1 MNHQNFPNYKLALSL
16 QAFTIKLTYNH
27 FEVLLVKVLCMPC
40 SLKLFLAKNLHYTV
54 IYYRT
59 LSIEIWNDECPSD
72 AGIYI
77 SLVPYI
83 GNHSREEN
91 IHEFCGFWNDHECFL
106 AAIFYLLIVLTK
118 NTCTVII
125 FQTWKELRL
134 PHVP

>member
-16 QAFTIKLTYNH
+16 QAFAIKPTYNH
-27 FEVLLVKVLCMPC
+27 LVLLVKVLCMPC
-40 SLKLFLAKNLHYTV
+40 SLKLFLAKNLHYMV

-83 GNHSREEN
+83 GNHSRKKTFTN
-91 IHEFCGFWNDHECFL
+91 FAEFEMIANAFL
-106 AAIFYLLIVLTK
+106 LPFLLPFVLTK
-118 NTCTVII
+118 NMRTVLIL
-125 FQTWKELRL
+125 QT
-134 PHVP
+134 